1 MNVVIKTKIMAKYFI
16 CRIAYEKQI
25 TDPISRDCGKLKK
38 VNEPY
43 LVNALSCTEAEARV
57 TSEVAQY
64 IKGEW
69 SIKSIKAVNVA
80 ELICKPDDLSENW
93 YQARI
98 AVCVVDEVRGTENW
112 VSNTVL
118 VKADTFYWA
127 YQSIVERFKD
137 SIVDYKIVS
146 LSESPIVDYI
156 REEEKEKE
164 KE

>member
-1 MNVVIKTKIMAKYFI
+1 MAKYFI

-25 TDPISRDCGKLKK
+25 TDPTSRDCGKLKK

-57 TSEVAQY
+57 TLEVAQY

-69 SIKSIKAVNVA
+69 SIRSIKAVNIA
-80 ELICKPDDLSENW
+80 EIINEDTEHDRW

-98 AVCVVDEVRGTENW
+98 AMCVVDEARGTESW
-112 VSNTVL
+112 VANTVL

-127 YQSIVERFKD
+127 YKSIVERFKD

-156 REEEKEKE
+156 REEEKECEPK
-164 KE
+164 